1 VARPR
6 AQEAPWAKQFY
17 MVAVAVVKDK
27 ARPSFE
33 RLWSDVTAAMPM
45 P

>member
-6 AQEAPWAKQFY
+6 AQEAPWAGQFY
-17 MVAVAVVKDK
+17 VVAVAVGKTKHV
-27 ARPSFE
+27 SFE

>member
-1 VARPR
+1 MARPR
-6 AQEAPWAKQFY
+6 AQEAPWAEQFY
-17 MVAVAVVKDK
+17 MVAVTVVKDK

>member
-6 AQEAPWAKQFY
+6 AQEAPWTEEFHV
-17 MVAVAVVKDK
+17 VAVAVVKDK